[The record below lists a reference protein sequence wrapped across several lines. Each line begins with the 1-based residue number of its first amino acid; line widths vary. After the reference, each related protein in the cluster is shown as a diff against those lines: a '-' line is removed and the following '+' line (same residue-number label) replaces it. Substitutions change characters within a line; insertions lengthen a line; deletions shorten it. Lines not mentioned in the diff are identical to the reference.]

1 MGEFEAKL
9 LAWWV
14 PIALAALTP
23 IAASL
28 GTVTANEI
36 RKLQEKGWKL

>member
-14 PIALAALTP
+14 PIALAALMP
-23 IAASL
+23 IASTT
-28 GTVTANEI
+28 GIVVSNEI
-36 RKLQEKGWKL
+36 RKLQERGWKL